1 MSGFS
6 ALGFTAIG
14 LLPASGD
21 ASAPGAT
28 LTGTSSLT
36 GGAASGSSGANA
48 SGATLTGT
56 SSISGGAATGGGASG
71 TINITSP
78 ASYQVIQRNV
88 STGLANITVAGQ
100 FTGAPTGIQA
110 RFNGGAWQTIVA
122 SPSGSAYSGTLTN
135 CPTGQGLIEVRFTN
149 DVTVTASRIKVGV
162 GDIYIVGGQS
172 NNSGRA
178 ASAVQPVNT
187 NLTACEFSSGNA
199 WIPLQEATTQA
210 GSFDD
215 LTGNPYSIRN
225 GQATAGSWFGAVSA
239 YWDAIGVPVAFVPCA
254 VGSTVISSWQPGTPH
269 TNTAQYYG
277 VMLTR
282 ANLVGDHRALI
293 FWQGESDASSGTT
306 QAAYQ
311 TALAAMIDAWYA
323 DTGRKTIICKI
334 CNSGNSG
341 TLTQIRAGQDY
352 VAANDANVL
361 GLVDMNVWASGNVH
375 YSSTTEINAVA
386 AAFWGAMGLALYPA
400 AGATLTGTASISGG
414 AATGG
419 GTVNG
424 TGSGATLTGTSSISG
439 GTPSADVTEPGAAL
453 TGTSSITPG
462 GATALNPGQAPG
474 ATLTGTASISG
485 GAAQSSSA
493 VIVLRRRHVTSRITT
508 SRRAARL
515 G

>member
-56 SSISGGAATGGGASG
+56 SSISGGAATGGGAPG

-400 AGATLTGTASISGG
+400 AGATPTGTASISGG

>member
-1 MSGFS
+1 MF
-6 ALGFTAIG
+6 
-14 LLPASGD
+14 
-21 ASAPGAT
+21 
-28 LTGTSSLT
+28 
-36 GGAASGSSGANA
+36 
-48 SGATLTGT
+48 
-56 SSISGGAATGGGASG
+56 SG
-71 TINITSP
+71 TP
-78 ASYQVIQRNV
+78 AAIE
-88 STGLANITVAGQ
+88 
-100 FTGAPTGIQA
+100 A
-110 RFNGGAWQTIVA
+110 RWNGGVWQTIDPA
-122 SPSGSAYSGTLTN
+122 PSGAAFSGSLANCPLGQGTL
-135 CPTGQGLIEVRFTN
+135 EVRFTN
-149 DVTVTASRIKVGV
+149 DTTVNASRINVGV
-162 GDIYIVGGQS
+162 GDIFIVAGQS
-172 NNSGRA
+172 NNSGCA
-178 ASAVQPVNT
+178 ANAVQPNNT
-187 NLTACEFSSGNA
+187 NFTACEFSSGNA

-254 VGSTVISSWQPGTPH
+254 VGSTVISSWQPPTPH

-293 FWQGESDASSGTT
+293 FWQGESDASGGTT

-361 GLVDMNVWASGNVH
+361 GIVDMNVWASGNVH
-375 YSSTTEINAVA
+375 YSSSAEINAVA
-386 AAFWGAMGLALYPA
+386 AAFWGAMGSALYPA
-400 AGATLTGTASISGG
+400 AGANLTGTASISGG

-419 GTVNG
+419 GGSVNG
-424 TGSGATLTGTSSISG
+424 TGSGATLTGTGSISG
-439 GTPSADVTEPGAAL
+439 GTPSADVTESGAVL

-493 VIVLRRRHVTSRITT
+493 VIVLRRRHVASRITT